1 VRGLFLRTHAATAS
15 ATNVAMLLVAGPLH
29 E

>member
-1 VRGLFLRTHAATAS
+1 VRALFLRTRAATAS
-15 ATNVAMLLVAGPLH
+15 ATNLATLLVAGPLH